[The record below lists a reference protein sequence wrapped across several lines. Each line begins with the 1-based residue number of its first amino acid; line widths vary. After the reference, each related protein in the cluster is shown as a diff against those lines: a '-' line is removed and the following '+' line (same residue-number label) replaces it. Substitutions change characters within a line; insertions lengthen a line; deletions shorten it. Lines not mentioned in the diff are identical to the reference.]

1 MNPQQKASQFE
12 HGTIF
17 QAFLNTGGYHRWH
30 GPVDVVIKQGRHSS
44 GSILFGNSPS
54 RCLGPFS
61 AREHPASRRFDGDTG
76 IDLHQGQDCCCRSG
90 CFIQLSNHGG
100 RGLGVGKLGGT
111 TIRGAG

>member
-44 GSILFGNSPS
+44 GAYCSGIRPHAASDPSVPGNTQH
-54 RCLGPFS
+54 LV
-61 AREHPASRRFDGDTG
+61 ASMAIRALIFIKAKIIVVGVDV
-76 IDLHQGQDCCCRSG
+76 
-90 CFIQLSNHGG
+90 IQLSNHGS